1 MSTTTTAIAQVKSL
15 DHLVLTV
22 KDIPATISFYE
33 KYLGMKSASFT
44 SSSSASPPAT
54 RYALSFGTQ
63 KINLHQLGA
72 EFEPK
77 AKSVCPGSAD
87 LCFVADKPVDQVL
100 SKLKEEGIE
109 VLEGGEVVERTG
121 AVGKIRSVYIRDPDG
136 NLIEYALTFCSNV
149 LIYSGVE
156 V

>member
-1 MSTTTTAIAQVKSL
+1 MSTATPIAQVRSL

-22 KDIPATISFYE
+22 KDIPATVSFYE
-33 KYLGMKSASFT
+33 KYLGMKSTSFG
-44 SSSSASPPAT
+44 SSSSVSPPAK
-54 RYALSFGTQ
+54 RYALSFGAQ

-87 LCFVADKPVDQVL
+87 LCFVAETPVDQVL
-100 SKLKEEGIE
+100 AQLREEGVE

-121 AVGKIRSVYIRDPDG
+121 AVGKIRSLYIRDPDG
-136 NLIEYALTFCSNV
+136 NLVEYV
-149 LIYSGVE
+149 L
-156 V
+156 

>member
-1 MSTTTTAIAQVKSL
+1 MSTTNPIARVKSL

-22 KDIPATISFYE
+22 KDIPTTISFYE
-33 KYLGMKSASFT
+33 KYLGMKSTSFG
-44 SSSSASPPAT
+44 SSSSISPPAK
-54 RYALSFGTQ
+54 RYALSYGTQ

-87 LCFVADKPVDQVL
+87 LCFVSDTSVDQIL
-100 SKLKEEGIE
+100 MRLREEGLE

-121 AVGKIRSVYIRDPDG
+121 AVGKLRSVYIRDPDG
-136 NLIEYALTFCSNV
+136 NLIEISN
-149 LIYSGVE
+149 YGS
-156 V
+156 